1 MTNPHER
8 VWKYLVWCIV
18 QYDHILS
25 EHGYDDL
32 DAAVHF
38 ADQKLAGDRQ
48 ILSVMV
54 NELATSTCVY
64 RKVHDSNG
72 GFVTIDMRPAKIIPV
87 PDPSPIERLLALR
100 AQYAAA
106 LHEVNEQVA
115 KNPGFSDIEVD
126 AMKLI
131 ELREFLIELHQ
142 PTSLNTPIRA
152 ALSRHIG
159 LAAEQLFHDFGY
171 DVRY

>member
-72 GFVTIDMRPAKIIPV
+72 GFVTIDMRPAKIIPM
-87 PDPSPIERLLALR
+87 PDPTPVERLLALR

-106 LHEVNEQVA
+106 LHEVNEQTA
-115 KNPGFSDIEVD
+115 RNPAFEGREVD

-131 ELREFLIELHQ
+131 ELREFLIDLHR
-142 PTSLNTPIRA
+142 PTASDAPFRD
-152 ALSRHIG
+152 ALSRLIDIT
-159 LAAEQLFHDFGY
+159 AEQLFNFGY
-171 DVRY
+171 DVRG